1 MFEKW
6 HKDKR
11 TSRLVTRLIKSDPAI
26 EKKYRAV
33 YKLYAEYLK
42 MIYRKENTVKRL
54 AANNRR

>member
-1 MFEKW
+1 
-6 HKDKR
+6 
-11 TSRLVTRLIKSDPAI
+11 
-26 EKKYRAV
+26 KYRAV